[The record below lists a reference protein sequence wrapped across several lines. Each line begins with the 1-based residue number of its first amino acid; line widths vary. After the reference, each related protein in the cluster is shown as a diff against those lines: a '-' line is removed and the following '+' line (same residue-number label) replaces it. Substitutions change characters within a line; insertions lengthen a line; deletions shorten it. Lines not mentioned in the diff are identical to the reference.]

1 MLRASL
7 EAVRNSASTL
17 RGLVRTADRER
28 ASGAASGRQAV
39 PLKLDIGPGFS
50 LLRFK
55 GIRHRTE
62 PSGISG
68 GTAIVYTG
76 EPHELDIPFYNQIVV
91 VDSVTAPAGYI
102 VPPEWTFV
110 PDNLALHG
118 IQFRRTA
125 AAESLTV
132 EMTRFADVRMG
143 AKPYEGRQTATYAA
157 FRFTARQYFPAGS
170 IVVPTEQR
178 AAHVAVHL
186 LEPRSGDS
194 FMAWGFFNAVLE
206 QKEYAEDYVMES
218 VGKKLLRDQP
228 DLRAEYLAKVAAD
241 TVFNRSPGSRLNWL
255 YLHSP
260 WGDRTFNVYPVGR
273 MDQNVLRTLR
283 TERSARR

>member
-1 MLRASL
+1 
-7 EAVRNSASTL
+7 
-17 RGLVRTADRER
+17 
-28 ASGAASGRQAV
+28 
-39 PLKLDIGPGFS
+39 
-50 LLRFK
+50 
-55 GIRHRTE
+55 
-62 PSGISG
+62 
-68 GTAIVYTG
+68 
-76 EPHELDIPFYNQIVV
+76 

-102 VPPEWTFV
+102 VPPEWTRTGQS
-110 PDNLALHG
+110 ALHG

-143 AKPYEGRQTATYAA
+143 AKPYEASDCDVRG

-170 IVVPTEQR
+170 IVVPTDQR

-218 VGKKLLRDQP
+218 VGRNCYRISQISVPSTFEGCCGYSVQP
-228 DLRAEYLAKVAAD
+228 QSREQAQLVVPSPPWV
-241 TVFNRSPGSRLNWL
+241 TGRS
-255 YLHSP
+255 
-260 WGDRTFNVYPVGR
+260 TYPVGR
-273 MDQNVLRTLR
+273 MDQNVLRTLQD
-283 TERSARR
+283 